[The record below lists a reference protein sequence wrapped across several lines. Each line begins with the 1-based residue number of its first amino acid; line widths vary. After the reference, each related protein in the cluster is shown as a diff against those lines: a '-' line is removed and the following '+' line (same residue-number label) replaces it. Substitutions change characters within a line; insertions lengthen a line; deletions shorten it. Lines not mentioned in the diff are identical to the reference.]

1 MKIILKVIV
10 VFSISRRFSFYPKMK
25 KTFTRTSVRGIIL
38 RCCTYRVGMSEKT
51 FLREHMKCTA
61 NIKEETWSIS
71 FNSMSIREDLFN
83 DDTLILL
90 NQY

>member
-1 MKIILKVIV
+1 M
-10 VFSISRRFSFYPKMK
+10 Y
-25 KTFTRTSVRGIIL
+25 G
-38 RCCTYRVGMSEKT
+38 VGMSDKT

-90 NQY
+90 NQYRGGGFTMKCLSLVSNFQ